1 VSPTE
6 VGPTTVEGL
15 LALYDL
21 HGALR
26 YGEDVTQVEH
36 ALQSA
41 AHARRDGADDEL
53 VAAALLHDVGHL
65 VAGPQGPAWRDDV
78 DDDRHEALGA
88 KVLAVVLGAEVAA
101 PVALHV
107 TAKRWRCAVDP
118 NYLDALSTT
127 SRATLVAQGG
137 LLDDAARA
145 RFEAH
150 PAFDRAV
157 ALRGWDDE
165 AKDPDTA
172 LGTLHDFE
180 PLLSGLARRRM
191 ASKG

>member
-1 VSPTE
+1 MSQSE
-6 VGPTTVEGL
+6 VAPRSVDGI

-21 HGALR
+21 HGDLQ
-26 YGEDVTQVEH
+26 YGEDVTQVQH

-41 AHARRDGADDEL
+41 AHARRGGADDEL
-53 VAAALLHDVGHL
+53 VASALLHDVGHL
-65 VAGPQGPAWRDDV
+65 VAGPRTATWRNDV
-78 DDDRHEALGA
+78 DDDRHEARGA

-107 TAKRWRCAVDP
+107 TAKRWRCTVEP
-118 NYLDALSTT
+118 GYLDALSVT

-150 PAFDRAV
+150 PAFDRAL

-165 AKDPDTA
+165 AKDPDA
-172 LGTLHDFE
+172 VPGTVHDFAS
-180 PLLSGLARRRM
+180 LLCRLARRTTT
-191 ASKG
+191 STG